1 MIIRAATR
9 EDLPAIVR
17 LLADDALGAMRERV
31 EDPLPPAYE
40 KAFAALMAQNGT
52 QIRVRED
59 ELGSGPEVVACLQL
73 LLLPGLSRQGMLRA
87 QIEAVRVDARCRG
100 RGLGEKLIEAAIV
113 KARPAGAGLV
123 QLTSE
128 KTRKDAHRF
137 YDRLG
142 VMHDKAVALRAR
154 K

>member
-1 MIIRAATR
+1 MIRAATR

-17 LLADDALGAMRERV
+17 LLADDALGATRERV

-40 KAFAALMAQNGT
+40 EAFAALMAQNGN
-52 QIRVRED
+52 QILVIEE

-100 RGLGEKLIEAAIV
+100 RGLGEKLVEAAIA
-113 KARPAGAGLV
+113 KARAAGAGLV
-123 QLTSE
+123 QLTSD

-137 YDRLG
+137 YERLG
-142 VMHDKAVALRAR
+142 FVESHAGMKLHL
-154 K
+154 